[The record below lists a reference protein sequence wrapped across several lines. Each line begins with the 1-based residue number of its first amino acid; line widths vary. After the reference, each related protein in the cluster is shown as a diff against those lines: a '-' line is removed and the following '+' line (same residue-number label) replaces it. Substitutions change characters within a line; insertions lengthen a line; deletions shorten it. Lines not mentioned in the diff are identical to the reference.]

1 MFGHQHIVIFIDKTT
16 KNFNRATDLFFFLS
30 CYFVIFFTPIKYN

>member
-16 KNFNRATDLFFFLS
+16 KNFNRATDLFFFFKLLF
-30 CYFVIFFTPIKYN
+30 CYFFYSYKI